1 MIITGNYTL
10 QANPNW
16 KQLQLQ
22 EIYLE
27 CDTTLTA
34 VNITLPEIASMGGF
48 FNVKIYVS
56 DFANNA
62 ATNNINILVSGSDTI
77 DATSS
82 VSINTSGGSAIIAI
96 TSITQ
101 WICLESNAGGGGGGG
116 LITVTKAALD
126 ALILSNSL
134 VRGSFYRVKGVDVPL
149 YGGTDI
155 IVQAVSDNQI
165 TEDGTGFFCNP
176 KYLTYGVYNPYV
188 VVDITNTTGQ
198 FDFNETFTSDNG
210 TTGII
215 FGTCVAPS
223 RAFLL
228 TNNIIGITSSLQ
240 ITGTTSGEIADIL
253 IFSVPPYGTNS
264 KAIWGGYVW
273 ENTSNDL
280 GQIVDIYNLS
290 PADWDKITF
299 NTTDYNYVADAIK
312 YDYANDLIIYRCE
325 ADADNSVL
333 ATAIDNLALSS
344 QVGTA
349 VYAIKAFQWGR
360 NLDLL
365 TFLGNTGN
373 KVENSYFECINFD
386 AQNIFNNLT
395 QLSSVY
401 LITTIEEPVFSYN
414 TINNNTSFYNSWLID
429 NASFRFNN
437 ICNNCNVFGLTLQ
450 ISAFSD
456 NIVDLSTI
464 QNVNFY
470 LSDLRANSLN
480 NSSIDGLTCYASQFN
495 SNDLFFSDALSNILN
510 GSGIA
515 NNTLSNSQ
523 IMTNTLDGTQIIV
536 NYLEQ
541 NSTIS
546 LNTFS
551 GSTIVN
557 NKLIN
562 STLSENTTSGG
573 GTAIQGNLLSIGS
586 SIFQNTLVGASQINQ
601 NILESYSQIDTNS
614 FNAVL
619 ITQNN
624 LSVNSTI
631 NSNNFE
637 NIGLGNNI
645 LNIGCTINS
654 CIKTGSGVAN
664 IVNNTLDNFSYI
676 VFDIIGASVIGLNSL
691 SRGSFINESS
701 TPQTINMQQ
710 NILKNQ
716 SYITDNNY
724 VAGVIAGNELYSLS
738 CIQLNT
744 LNGGVIG
751 SVSLNNNSIIQN
763 NTINLNG
770 VISAVSLNNSSRIQN
785 STVNAS
791 GSIGSKISLDAS
803 SIENFTIGSN
813 TIFREYILQNSTL
826 SGWNIPA
833 ASGISPA
840 CVFINNI
847 VVNLLVAFPAAGTYI
862 GLPEFANNAAAL
874 AGGLA
879 ATGLYRVTGTG
890 DVQIVT

>member
-27 CDTTLTA
+27 CDTIVSG

-62 ATNNINILVSGSDTI
+62 ATNNINIFVSGSDTI

-82 VSINTSGGSAIIAI
+82 VSINTSGGSAVIAI

-134 VRGSFYRVKGVDVPL
+134 VVGSFYRVLGVDVPL

-155 IVQAVSDNQI
+155 IVQAVSANQI
-165 TEDGTGFFCNP
+165 TEDGTGFFYNP

-188 VVDITNTTGQ
+188 VVDITTITGQ
-198 FDFNETFTSDNG
+198 FTFNETFTSDNG
-210 TTGII
+210 TTGTI
-215 FGTCVAPS
+215 FGTCVAGQ
-223 RAFLL
+223 RAYLL

-240 ITGTTSGEIADIL
+240 ITGTTSGETADIL

-290 PADWDKITF
+290 PADWNRITF
-299 NTTDYNYVADAIK
+299 DTTDYNYVADAIK

-401 LITTIEEPVFSYN
+401 GITTIEEPVFSYN
-414 TINNNTSFYNSWLID
+414 TINNVTSFYNSQLID
-429 NASFRFNN
+429 NAAFRYNN
-437 ICNNCNVFGLTLQ
+437 ICNNCNVSGLTLQ
-450 ISAFSD
+450 ISSFID
-456 NIVDLSTI
+456 NIVDLSNI
-464 QNVNFY
+464 QNNINFFN
-470 LSDLRANSLN
+470 SDLRANSLN
-480 NSSIDGLTCYASQFN
+480 NSSIDNLTCYVSQFN
-495 SNDLFFSDALSNILN
+495 SNDLSFSDAISNILN

-515 NNTLSNSQ
+515 NNTLSNSN
-523 IMTNTLDGTQIIV
+523 INSNTLDGTQINV

-551 GSTIVN
+551 GSTIVG

-562 STLSENTTSGG
+562 STLYK
-573 GTAIQGNLLSIGS
+573 LR
-586 SIFQNTLVGASQINQ
+586 F
-601 NILESYSQIDTNS
+601 
-614 FNAVL
+614 
-619 ITQNN
+619 
-624 LSVNSTI
+624 
-631 NSNNFE
+631 
-637 NIGLGNNI
+637 
-645 LNIGCTINS
+645 
-654 CIKTGSGVAN
+654 
-664 IVNNTLDNFSYI
+664 
-676 VFDIIGASVIGLNSL
+676 
-691 SRGSFINESS
+691 
-701 TPQTINMQQ
+701 
-710 NILKNQ
+710 LK
-716 SYITDNNY
+716 
-724 VAGVIAGNELYSLS
+724 
-738 CIQLNT
+738 
-744 LNGGVIG
+744 
-751 SVSLNNNSIIQN
+751 
-763 NTINLNG
+763 
-770 VISAVSLNNSSRIQN
+770 
-785 STVNAS
+785 
-791 GSIGSKISLDAS
+791 
-803 SIENFTIGSN
+803 
-813 TIFREYILQNSTL
+813 
-826 SGWNIPA
+826 
-833 ASGISPA
+833 
-840 CVFINNI
+840 
-847 VVNLLVAFPAAGTYI
+847 
-862 GLPEFANNAAAL
+862 
-874 AGGLA
+874 
-879 ATGLYRVTGTG
+879 
-890 DVQIVT
+890 